1 MSVVPTGSLYGP
13 SLAASADGAA
23 SFEGLLQG
31 LTTLPKALSGMGQRQ
46 GLALD
51 VYNNRVKAQ
60 QGQALHAADL
70 VSKLTYGGGNALTQA
85 LAGQKPMS
93 GGPGGATGG
102 IAPTPIH
109 AMQAEARRLS
119 ELRALANDQQSRR
132 NYGLSSLGRALTP
145 EAALEGLANPAEEL
159 GLPAGMVVRPE
170 AMARIAHLLNSG
182 DSSAGAALTA
192 LGLPADTKAEDLTG
206 MSQRLQEYQSDIAGR
221 LGKKQEGESKLDLA
235 GRALLMRERL
245 LQMGYDSDNIEDV
258 AMELA
263 KLPDEAARFA
273 IDEMGRPTKFGH
285 EMRLAKR
292 RSVKTIINKYVG
304 LENKGGGGG
313 SRSSSG
319 RGGASE
325 LGKQLRSVDADILAI
340 NTQAAKPV
348 EKGGGMTASL
358 TMQLERLLD
367 ERERIKSNWD
377 AAFLTPV
384 GPATDTG
391 ELGERVKKMWESGA
405 DFTLAW
411 ETLKNSGNLNSDQIF
426 GVLTQMGTR
435 KEWNSER
442 SASAGTAGSDFTS
455 WYGGLAGKKQRD
467 FDDQLVNAAN
477 SVLSKGG
484 SREDY
489 LRMAKSQGGVAALA
503 GADDYLGKMFDMV
516 DKRVLQPSVVGGGP
530 RVSSTT
536 PVDWADPVSVPT
548 TSSVNWADPV
558 DSVRQAVEQD
568 IAETAKPR
576 VTTTVSS
583 LDEYKRG
590 RADEARSRRDHPSTW
605 GERAPREVPVG
616 PYANAEMFFDMV
628 EDDVLSGVVR
638 DPVVVLKEADKIAL
652 AFERENSSV
661 RHSSKSYR
669 AGAGS
674 GRVTPG
680 EPAPEIVKAREFLK
694 AAVALS
700 TRGGSRDYK
709 SIYNERDFLPDVDP
723 DQRGLNFSR
732 PVKGG
737 IKNNVTGRK
746 TYFRSFLGEG
756 GAPERPSHDRY
767 ERERLAAAAKDR
779 QREGS

>member
-1 MSVVPTGSLYGP
+1 MPVIPTGSLYGP

-31 LTTLPKALSGMGQRQ
+31 LSTLPKVLSGAGQGQ
-46 GLALD
+46 ANAQD
-51 VYNNRVKAQ
+51 VYNNRMKARQ
-60 QGQALHAADL
+60 DQALHAADL

-85 LAGQKPMS
+85 LSGQKPTS
-93 GGPGGATGG
+93 AGPGGATGG

-132 NYGLSSLGRALTP
+132 NYGLSPLGRALTP
-145 EAALEGLANPAEEL
+145 EAALEGLANPAEEI
-159 GLPAGMVVRPE
+159 GLPAGMVLRPE
-170 AMARIAHLLNSG
+170 AMARIAHLLNTG
-182 DSSAGAALTA
+182 DSSVGSALTA

-221 LGKKQEGESKLDLA
+221 IGKKQEGESKLDLA

-273 IDEMGRPTKFGH
+273 IGEMGRPTKFGH

-319 RGGASE
+319 GRSASE
-325 LGKQLRSVDADILAI
+325 LGKEVQHLRTQLNSIVKTKKEEWTEDHQRRKEDMSDKLGKLQKLYHEQWLREEEVNRGVPVVDFNAYYKGMSNKEQAEFWGNTVRAVKGQIALGNKKGRVLRLAAEADKVMRSPAAQQYLSDIYDKFSGAGDDPAQFLEAVGRGKTPGVAEGDPARESARRTI
-340 NTQAAKPV
+340 PQ
-348 EKGGGMTASL
+348 GGGATTSTVPLNDMG
-358 TMQLERLLD
+358 EED
-367 ERERIKSNWD
+367 E
-377 AAFLTPV
+377 F
-384 GPATDTG
+384 
-391 ELGERVKKMWESGA
+391 MSGWA
-405 DFTLAW
+405 
-411 ETLKNSGNLNSDQIF
+411 TLKAPSPL
-426 GVLTQMGTR
+426 
-435 KEWNSER
+435 
-442 SASAGTAGSDFTS
+442 
-455 WYGGLAGKKQRD
+455 QR
-467 FDDQLVNAAN
+467 
-477 SVLSKGG
+477 
-484 SREDY
+484 E
-489 LRMAKSQGGVAALA
+489 
-503 GADDYLGKMFDMV
+503 
-516 DKRVLQPSVVGGGP
+516 
-530 RVSSTT
+530 
-536 PVDWADPVSVPT
+536 
-548 TSSVNWADPV
+548 ADPV

-568 IAETAKPR
+568 IVETAEPR

-616 PYANAEMFFDMV
+616 PYADAEMFFDMV

-652 AFERENSSV
+652 AFERENPSV

-674 GRVTPG
+674 GRVAPG

-709 SIYNERDFLPDVDP
+709 PIYNERDFLPDVDP
-723 DQRGLNFSR
+723 DQRGLNISR

-767 ERERLAAAAKDR
+767 ERERLAAAAKKVKASQGGR
-779 QREGS
+779 